1 MVNALNCDA
10 VRMHLHTL
18 DAGNPVKVHV
28 SFSDSI
34 GKGNSHQS
42 GMASQIGVNFTSL
55 FVYCE
60 PNSRNSDVHIFQTI
74 VPSSQNKLDGNNP
87 IIMM

>member
-34 GKGNSHQS
+34 GKGN
-42 GMASQIGVNFTSL
+42 SQIGVNFTSL